1 MGIRLQCPNGHR
13 VHVKAFLA
21 GKRGVCPE
29 CGARFDIP
37 ADAGT
42 AAGDATG
49 DEIATVPATGDD
61 ATGGLDVGMVAPSP
75 QLFPAANVKLPK
87 KHSDQA
93 GPADP
98 ATLDLDA
105 LAAAGGTS
113 LLGGIGSGPGAR
125 RLADRQKKAQK
136 MRAITL
142 GLAVAATLLTCVLL
156 YMVLRRAF

>member
-1 MGIRLQCPNGHR
+1 MGIRLQCPNGHK

-21 GKRGVCPE
+21 GKRGVCPQ

-37 ADAGT
+37 ADAGV

-49 DEIATVPATGDD
+49 DEIATVPATGDE
-61 ATGGLDVGMVAPSP
+61 ATVGPDVGFVASS
-75 QLFPAANVKLPK
+75 QQHVPAPNAKRAAK
-87 KHSDQA
+87 
-93 GPADP
+93 PADQGGPTDP
-98 ATLDLDA
+98 ASLDLDA

-113 LLGGIGSGPGAR
+113 LFGGLGSGPGAQ

-142 GLAVAATLLTCVLL
+142 GLIVAATLLACVLL

>member
-1 MGIRLQCPNGHR
+1 MGIRLQCPNGHK

-21 GKRGVCPE
+21 GKRGVCPQ

-37 ADAGT
+37 ADAGV

-49 DEIATVPATGDD
+49 DEIATVPATGDE
-61 ATGGLDVGMVAPSP
+61 ATVGPNVGLVASSP
-75 QLFPAANVKLPK
+75 QLFPVPNAKRAEKP
-87 KHSDQA
+87 DRG

-113 LLGGIGSGPGAR
+113 LFGGLGSGPGAQ

-142 GLAVAATLLTCVLL
+142 GLVVAATLLACVFL
-156 YMVLRRAF
+156 YIVLRRAF

>member
-1 MGIRLQCPNGHR
+1 MGIRLQCPNGHK

-21 GKRGVCPE
+21 GKRGVCPQ

-37 ADAGT
+37 LDARV
-42 AAGDATG
+42 AVGDATG
-49 DEIATVPATGDD
+49 DEIATVPATGDEG
-61 ATGGLDVGMVAPSP
+61 TGGLDVGIAATSTQIFPD
-75 QLFPAANVKLPK
+75 PAAKRAK
-87 KHSDQA
+87 KPASLS

-113 LLGGIGSGPGAR
+113 LLGGLGSGPGAQ
-125 RLADRQKKAQK
+125 RLADRQKKAKK

-142 GLAVAATLLTCVLL
+142 GLVVAATLLACVLL

>member
-1 MGIRLQCPNGHR
+1 MGIRLLCPNGHK

-37 ADAGT
+37 PQDAG
-42 AAGDATG
+42 AVGDGTG
-49 DEIATVPATGDD
+49 DEIATVPASADEAYAGANLGIAAASGKSFT
-61 ATGGLDVGMVAPSP
+61 APK
-75 QLFPAANVKLPK
+75 LKPADPT
-87 KHSDQA
+87 SDPRR
-93 GPADP
+93 PADP

-113 LLGGIGSGPGAR
+113 LLGGLASGPGAQ
-125 RLADRQKKAQK
+125 RLADRRKHAQR
-136 MRAITL
+136 MRSITL
-142 GLAVAATLLTCVLL
+142 ALVVTATLLTCVVL